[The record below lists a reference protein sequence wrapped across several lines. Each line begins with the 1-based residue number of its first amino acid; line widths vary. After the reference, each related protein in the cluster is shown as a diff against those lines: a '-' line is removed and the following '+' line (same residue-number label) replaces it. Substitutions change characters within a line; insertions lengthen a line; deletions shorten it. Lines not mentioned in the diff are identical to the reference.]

1 MRIVLLGAPGSGKG
15 TQSKKLM
22 VEYNIPQV
30 STGDML
36 REAIALGTRFGRKA
50 KVLMDDGDLVPD
62 DVVLGIIS
70 ECLAQPDAENG
81 FILDGFP
88 RTNQQAIDL
97 EDLLDE
103 LGTPLDTAIL
113 MDVDFEILMKRLT
126 GRRTCSLTGK
136 LLNIHFSSQAELDE
150 CTGAGGELQHRIDD
164 NEETIGKRLNVYRLN
179 TEPLIDFYK
188 YRRRLM
194 PRARSTKSTTGL
206 ALRLPHKSLG
216 NR

>member
-188 YRRRLM
+188 YRRKLLTIDAEGTIDEVYDRLS
-194 PRARSTKSTTGL
+194 AAL
-206 ALRLPHKSLG
+206 AP
-216 NR
+216 